1 MKWTGRI
8 LQGLKWRGEACR
20 DLFFDSA
27 RAGRLAQIGPFQ
39 CSICGTRTW
48 RFDPLPKHYYQ
59 MMRKYGRDTRAVHG
73 ETCNVRAYECPAC
86 KASDRDRLYALY
98 LKKWFARFPESAS
111 GIFLDFAPSKPLQEF
126 IQARIAAANLSLRYM
141 SADLMMVGVDL
152 KIDVSNMPEVP
163 GGSVDFFLCSH
174 VLEHVPNDHKAMR
187 ELFRIL
193 KPGGKGI
200 LMVPINLR
208 AQEIDEDPSVADEGE
223 RWRRFG
229 QNDHVREYNREGFL
243 VRVREAGFRVEQLG
257 RRHFGWW
264 TFWRHGITQRSVLY
278 VVSRP
283 RNTA

>member
-1 MKWTGRI
+1 
-8 LQGLKWRGEACR
+8 
-20 DLFFDSA
+20 
-27 RAGRLAQIGPFQ
+27 
-39 CSICGTRTW
+39 
-48 RFDPLPKHYYQ
+48 

-264 TFWRHGITQRSVLY
+264 TFCKQGITQRSILY
-278 VVSRP
+278 VVERL
-283 RNTA
+283 RNAE